1 MDLAGGAVGGG
12 GGALALAFALAFS
25 CAGSR
30 QGGTGG
36 SWRGVVDVRG
46 VLRGASSHAAPL
58 ETAGAVLGASL
69 SRGDEGTGRSG
80 IGGMEASERG
90 GTVGGLG
97 RPEPE

>member
-46 VLRGASSHAAPL
+46 VSRGASSHAAPL
-58 ETAGAVLGASL
+58 ENVDAALGASL
-69 SRGDEGTGRSG
+69 SRGYEGAERSG
-80 IGGMEASERG
+80 VGAVEASERG